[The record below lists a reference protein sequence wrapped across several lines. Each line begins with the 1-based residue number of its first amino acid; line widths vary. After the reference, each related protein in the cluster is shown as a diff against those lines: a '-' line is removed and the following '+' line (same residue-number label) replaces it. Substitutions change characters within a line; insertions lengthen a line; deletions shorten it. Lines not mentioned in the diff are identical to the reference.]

1 MNNIMGTKNICKNNI
16 SLFIDACRFA
26 ENSYFIKLGEEGYA
40 EVPVSEIAKELFHMR
55 TDAL

>member
-1 MNNIMGTKNICKNNI
+1 MGTKNICKNNI